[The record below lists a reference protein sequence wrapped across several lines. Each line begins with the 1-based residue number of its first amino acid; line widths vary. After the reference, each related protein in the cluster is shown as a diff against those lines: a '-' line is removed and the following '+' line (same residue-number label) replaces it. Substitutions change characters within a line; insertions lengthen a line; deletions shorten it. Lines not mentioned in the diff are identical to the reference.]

1 MEELILVKLA
11 AMMLVEPWSMDV
23 KLIMD
28 MVLGSGGAVGEKA
41 REVGGGC
48 TSMCNW

>member
-28 MVLGSGGAVGEKA
+28 MVLGKVELWERKSGWWEGDVQLVE
-41 REVGGGC
+41 
-48 TSMCNW
+48 M